1 MKRVCLAEN
10 RLPGPTMAMAATL
23 ARKRLGPTCDIW
35 CVLEQHGQD
44 TAHAGCVIDISH
56 AFAVWAAW
64 REGEAPAHA
73 VVLPFCPARKAGAGC
88 SGYRN
93 HPGGHTW
100 ELRNTLDR

>member
-1 MKRVCLAEN
+1 M
-10 RLPGPTMAMAATL
+10 TMAAAL
-23 ARKRLGPTCDIW
+23 AGKRLGPACGIW
-35 CVLEQHGQD
+35 CVLERHGTD
-44 TAHAGCVIDISH
+44 TAHVGCVTDVSYD
-56 AFAVWAAW
+56 FAVWAAW

-73 VVLPFCPARKAGAGC
+73 VVLPFCPAGKAGEGC